1 MRRKVIGIETLMR
14 KPVKKMKIE
23 LVERKGLGHP
33 DHIIDAVCE
42 EISKSLS
49 RYYLKKYGMILHH
62 NVDKGLIVG
71 GESEPKFGGGVL
83 TKPIEMYIA
92 GRAYYEEED
101 EVHDI
106 AKEAVKKYISENFM
120 HLDPIK
126 HMNIYILLRR
136 GASELASLIKA
147 GKIPL
152 SNDTSFGVGYY
163 PYSPLEKIVLE
174 IEKFLNSRR
183 IKEEFPYIGEDIKI
197 AGLRINKKVN
207 LTLAIAI
214 VDRYV
219 NGIREYVRIKKEIL
233 NLVEDF
239 IRNDEE
245 FDEYKSKIFM
255 NTADN
260 LKTKNIYLT
269 VTGTS
274 AEMGDDANTGRG
286 NRVNGLITPNRFMS
300 LEAVAGKNPINHV
313 GKIYNVLAFEISKKI
328 YLELSD
334 YIEEVYVR
342 ILSRIGY
349 EITNPQIV
357 NVMYV
362 PKKKIKKK
370 VLNYEIQR
378 IIEDNFTIDR
388 FRNLTKEILEGK
400 YLLF

>member
-1 MRRKVIGIETLMR
+1 MIGIETLMR

>member
-1 MRRKVIGIETLMR
+1 MR

-362 PKKKIKKK
+362 PKKNIKKK

>member
-1 MRRKVIGIETLMR
+1 VIGIETLMR

>member
-1 MRRKVIGIETLMR
+1 MIGIETLMR

-92 GRAYYEEED
+92 GRAYYEEEG

>member
-1 MRRKVIGIETLMR
+1 MGIETLMR

-23 LVERKGLGHP
+23 IVERKGLGHP
-33 DHIIDAVCE
+33 DHIIDAACE
-42 EISKSLS
+42 EISRSLS

-71 GESEPKFGGGVL
+71 GEAEPKFGGGVL

-92 GRAYYEEED
+92 GRAYYEEE
-101 EVHDI
+101 EICDI
-106 AKEAVKKYISENFM
+106 AREAVKKYIRENFV
-120 HLDPIK
+120 HLDPVK

-147 GKIPL
+147 GKTPL

-163 PYSPLEKIVLE
+163 PYSPLEKMVLE
-174 IEKFLNSRR
+174 IEKFLNSRS
-183 IKEEFPYIGEDIKI
+183 IKREFPFIGEDVKI

-207 LTLAIAI
+207 LTLAVAI

-219 NGIREYVRIKKEIL
+219 SNIREYARIKKEIL

-239 IRNDEE
+239 IRNDGE
-245 FDEYKSKIFM
+245 FDQYKSKMFM

-260 LKTKNIYLT
+260 LKTKDIYLT

-342 ILSRIGY
+342 ILSRIGV

-357 NVMYV
+357 NIMYV
-362 PKKKIKKK
+362 PKKKIKRKILK
-370 VLNYEIQR
+370 DDIQR
-378 IIEDNFTIDR
+378 IIEDNFTVDR
-388 FRNLTKEILEGK
+388 FRSLTKDILEGR

>member
-1 MRRKVIGIETLMR
+1 VRRKVIGIETLMR

-362 PKKKIKKK
+362 PKKNIKKK

>member
-1 MRRKVIGIETLMR
+1 VRRKVIGIETLMR

>member
-1 MRRKVIGIETLMR
+1 MIGIETLMR

-362 PKKKIKKK
+362 PKKNIKKK